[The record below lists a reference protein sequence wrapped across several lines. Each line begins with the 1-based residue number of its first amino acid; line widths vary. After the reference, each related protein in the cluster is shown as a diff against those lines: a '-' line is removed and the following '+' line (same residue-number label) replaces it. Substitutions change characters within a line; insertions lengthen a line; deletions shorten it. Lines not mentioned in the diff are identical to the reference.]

1 MATMQTD
8 KAFRLNLNVAS
19 GSLAALLLAISTVLV
34 SILAARFPSRTDY
47 YAQQMTCRLYYN
59 QGAPN
64 EIECLS
70 RWCANAANWP
80 FARCN
85 VTQGLKDEGYDP
97 YYNRAYLSENFPF
110 DKSSMSLSWASMSLI
125 TITLVLEVITQLLDM
140 IKPKKKSFS
149 YSKRYRVFLHA
160 CCATSWISSAVA
172 EALLIYGSSKT
183 SETWGLYNTTEGLW
197 MAAAVISGL
206 AFLSSSLFHY
216 LRHRHLRYIKTAP
229 VSGNLDTRQGESVLQ
244 HAKQP
249 MDQLV
254 SSRDQAAIGVTGSVS
269 GSPISSNLTPN
280 AEASTTAGFVHAA
293 AGHRVSS
300 DPSQQKM
307 KSKGTD
313 FSLEELQQATLNF
326 SVKNLLGRGGFGEV
340 YKGVLAGGQTVA
352 VKRIHRHK
360 LLHGRDEFKSEVEI
374 LSRVHH
380 RNLVRILGYHIGETE
395 ELIVFEFMANGS
407 LDHHLHGNTC
417 TPIGWERRLQMAI
430 DAAKGLAYLHHD
442 CYPKV
447 VHRDIKA
454 SNILLDVNMN
464 AQVGDF
470 GLARLLQDDSEHVT
484 TRVMGTIG
492 YLAPDYAF
500 SGQLTEKSD
509 VYSFGVLLLELLT
522 GRQPVDVTASTFQ
535 GQSLVEWAWQQTIGS
550 ESINAILDPR
560 LNNVYNP
567 DEALCMWRVALD
579 CVNHIAKKRPTM
591 DKVVKLL
598 QDARKDEHVPQMMCG
613 TDTASVVSGGIVE
626 IAVSSSLPDLFSG
639 PLSGGADSTISTTF
653 QALASPCI
661 QHGSSSPS
669 MNDEPEVP
677 GEVEWSHRL
686 DMLKQANAAIS
697 PTTEWPRVDM
707 HSGIVPENDS
717 VEWSSRLE
725 QLRKD
730 AHK

>member
-140 IKPKKKSFS
+140 IKPKKKSLF
-149 YSKRYRVFLHA
+149 YSKRYCVFLHA
-160 CCATSWISSAVA
+160 CCATSWISTAVA
-172 EALLIYGSSKT
+172 EALLIYGS
-183 SETWGLYNTTEGLW
+183 
-197 MAAAVISGL
+197 
-206 AFLSSSLFHY
+206 
-216 LRHRHLRYIKTAP
+216 HRHLRYIKTAP
-229 VSGNLDTRQGESVLQ
+229 VSGNLDTRQGEFVLQ
-244 HAKQP
+244 HVKQP

-254 SSRDQAAIGVTGSVS
+254 SSRDQAAI
-269 GSPISSNLTPN
+269 
-280 AEASTTAGFVHAA
+280 
-293 AGHRVSS
+293 
-300 DPSQQKM
+300 
-307 KSKGTD
+307 
-313 FSLEELQQATLNF
+313 
-326 SVKNLLGRGGFGEV
+326 V

-454 SNILLDVNMN
+454 SNILLDANMN

-560 LNNVYNP
+560 LNNVYNA
-567 DEALCMWRVALD
+567 DEALCVWRVALD

-591 DKVVKLL
+591 DKVAKIL
-598 QDARKDEHVPQMMCG
+598 QDARKDEHVPQM
-613 TDTASVVSGGIVE
+613 IR
-626 IAVSSSLPDLFSG
+626 
-639 PLSGGADSTISTTF
+639 
-653 QALASPCI
+653 
-661 QHGSSSPS
+661 
-669 MNDEPEVP
+669 
-677 GEVEWSHRL
+677 EVEWSQRL
-686 DMLKQANAAIS
+686 DMLKQANAAIG

>member
-1 MATMQTD
+1 
-8 KAFRLNLNVAS
+8 
-19 GSLAALLLAISTVLV
+19 
-34 SILAARFPSRTDY
+34 
-47 YAQQMTCRLYYN
+47 MTCRLYYN

-140 IKPKKKSFS
+140 IKPKKKSLF
-149 YSKRYRVFLHA
+149 YSKRYCVFLHA
-160 CCATSWISSAVA
+160 CCATSWISTAVA

-197 MAAAVISGL
+197 MAAPVISGL

-229 VSGNLDTRQGESVLQ
+229 VSGNLDTRQGEFVLQ
-244 HAKQP
+244 HVKQP
-249 MDQLV
+249 MDQL
-254 SSRDQAAIGVTGSVS
+254 
-269 GSPISSNLTPN
+269 
-280 AEASTTAGFVHAA
+280 
-293 AGHRVSS
+293 
-300 DPSQQKM
+300 
-307 KSKGTD
+307 
-313 FSLEELQQATLNF
+313 
-326 SVKNLLGRGGFGEV
+326 
-340 YKGVLAGGQTVA
+340 TVA

-407 LDHHLHGNTC
+407 LDHHLH
-417 TPIGWERRLQMAI
+417 
-430 DAAKGLAYLHHD
+430 
-442 CYPKV
+442 V

-454 SNILLDVNMN
+454 SNILLDANMN

-560 LNNVYNP
+560 LNNVYNA
-567 DEALCMWRVALD
+567 DEALCVWRVALD

-591 DKVVKLL
+591 DKVAKIL
-598 QDARKDEHVPQMMCG
+598 QDARKDEHVPQMIRG
-613 TDTASVVSGGIVE
+613 TDTASIVSGSAVE
-626 IAVSSSLPDLFSG
+626 IAVSSSLPDSFSG
-639 PLSGGADSTISTTF
+639 PLSGGADSTISSTF
-653 QALASPCI
+653 QNVAASPCI

-669 MNDEPEVP
+669 INDEPEVP
-677 GEVEWSHRL
+677 GEVEWSQRL
-686 DMLKQANAAIS
+686 DMLKQANAAIG